1 MGTTTSTWST
11 SAKSGWCPN
20 SSNDCN
26 RVGSVWHHPPKQ
38 PHVRSTSYFLLLAL
52 SPSEIPQS
60 VSLCWSIRGTSIQ
73 HSAGPSGPTAT
84 SPYTLYLARSLEVSE
99 IATRFHVTETSPALC
114 PPLLSPAF
122 CLPSQV
128 LSGPVKALWI
138 VSNLIVLI
146 LLPVHGRRKSAR
158 RVGFPFVTARS
169 SLPGN
174 TLHSNHNLIVNAG
187 IVGEPVMPIALL
199 AFSVTREY
207 HISLDLDN
215 EQRPF
220 SDLADIFVLTHPPSL
235 TKDLLCLSV
244 PQTWFKVGYIW
255 TNYCRLTVDGPHVS
269 AVFYATR
276 PSYHSL
282 PR

>member
-1 MGTTTSTWST
+1 MQ
-11 SAKSGWCPN
+11 K
-20 SSNDCN
+20 
-26 RVGSVWHHPPKQ
+26 
-38 PHVRSTSYFLLLAL
+38 
-52 SPSEIPQS
+52 SPSPG
-60 VSLCWSIRGTSIQ
+60 LCWSIRGTTIQ

-84 SPYTLYLARSLEVSE
+84 SPYALYLARSLEVSE
-99 IATRFHVTETSPALC
+99 IATRFQVTETSPALH
-114 PPLLSPAF
+114 PPPLSPAF

-146 LLPVHGRRKSAR
+146 LLPVHGRRKSAH
-158 RVGFPFVTARS
+158 RVGFPFVTALS

-174 TLHSNHNLIVNAG
+174 TLHSSRNLIVNPG

-199 AFSVTREY
+199 AFSVMHEY

-215 EQRPF
+215 KQRPF

-235 TKDLLCLSV
+235 TKDLLCPSMPRRDLKSATSGQITTGLPLMGLS
-244 PQTWFKVGYIW
+244 
-255 TNYCRLTVDGPHVS
+255 RVS
-269 AVFYATR
+269 AVFYATW

-282 PR
+282 PC